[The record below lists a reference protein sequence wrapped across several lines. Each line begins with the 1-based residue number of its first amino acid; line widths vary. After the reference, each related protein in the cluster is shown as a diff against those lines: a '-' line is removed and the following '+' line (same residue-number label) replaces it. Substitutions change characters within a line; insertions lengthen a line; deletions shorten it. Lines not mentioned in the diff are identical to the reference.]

1 MIINIV
7 DEELRK
13 EVRRVFTEEITRTMR
28 SEVDTLLPELIVK
41 RLDNNYKTIVDDRV
55 GKTLADHME
64 IATTI
69 FLQKELQK
77 QESFMRQRFDECMEK
92 VLLGINF
99 DNYFKTLLGRN
110 IDAIVDER
118 IKQQL
123 KKSFTVEIK
132 ENK

>member
-1 MIINIV
+1 MLINIV

-13 EVRRVFTEEITRTMR
+13 EVRRVLTEEITRTMR
-28 SEVDTLLPELIVK
+28 SDIDKLLPEMVLK
-41 RLDNNYKTIVDDRV
+41 RLDSNYKTIVNDRV

-64 IATTI
+64 LATTI
-69 FLQKELQK
+69 FLQNELRKQK
-77 QESFMRQRFDECMEK
+77 SSIRKRFDAAINK
-92 VLLGINF
+92 VFDGINF
-99 DNYFKTLLGRN
+99 DLYFKTLLGRS

-118 IKQQL
+118 IKMQL

>member
-28 SEVDTLLPELIVK
+28 SDIDTLLPEMIVK
-41 RLDNNYKTIVDDRV
+41 RLDNNYKTIVNDRV

-69 FLQKELQK
+69 FLQKELLK
-77 QESFMRQRFDECMEK
+77 QESFMRQRFDECIEK
-92 VLLGINF
+92 VLAGIDF

-110 IDAIVDER
+110 ICDR
-118 IKQQL
+118 
-123 KKSFTVEIK
+123 
-132 ENK
+132 

>member
-41 RLDNNYKTIVDDRV
+41 RLDNNYKAIVNDRV

-77 QESFMRQRFDECMEK
+77 QESFMRQRFDECIEK
-92 VLLGINF
+92 VINAINF

-118 IKQQL
+118 IKMQL
-123 KKSFTVEIK
+123 KKSFTVEIN